1 MFSISSEMVDFI
13 DKGKNR
19 DASVLTDAEQLF
31 RLRFDALCHVDEHDG
46 AVSCHKGTVRVFAEV
61 LMARRVEYVDMM
73 TFVIKLQDRT
83 GDGNAALLF
92 DFHPVGHG
100 VFSRFSCFDRPG

>member
-1 MFSISSEMVDFI
+1 MVDFI

-19 DASVLTDAEQLF
+19 DASVFTNAEQLF
-31 RLRFDALCHVDEHDG
+31 RLSFDALSHVDEHDG
-46 AVSCHKGTVRVFAEV
+46 AVSCHKGAVRVFAEV

-73 TFVIKLQDRT
+73 TFVIKLQNRA
-83 GDGNAALLF
+83 GNGNAALLF